1 VTIRLQSS
9 TTMLKTLAFLFL
21 ATGSVLQAAE
31 VFEAGPGREQELPGG
46 KEADGIRGDFVLR
59 SDTVEAVISQNA
71 HNRRANMSTFYGAD
85 GVSPGCLYDLTLRGA
100 NNDQLVVFG
109 PCGHGQVS
117 YVRAIEPGKAGSAAV
132 ESVTTA
138 AKNGGVFKR
147 HEYRVQDGIQGI
159 FITTTLRNEGSAA
172 AKISTR
178 DDLTRFNVTGSADGI
193 RWMDAIDPAHKCG
206 YALIV
211 LNMKGADKTK
221 AASQVEI
228 APGQE
233 VVIERF
239 FAIGHSP
246 AEAVGEALAAQG
258 ATVATVS
265 GKLQN
270 ADGSPVATASI
281 LVLYGKS
288 AVPAYPDEAGLFT
301 FKAAPGSLELQV
313 QDIGR
318 ETATLQVRVPESGQ
332 IAVPIAKLK
341 PAARIRFDI
350 TDAEGRSIPCKAHF
364 EPLDPSAPKLDLGP
378 KERAH
383 GCVDQYH
390 SEKGQFTVQLPPG
403 KYRVVVVHGPEYDH
417 LEKEIDLAAE
427 QEVVL
432 KGKLTRVVD
441 TKGWISMDP
450 HNHSTPSGDNV
461 CNTDGR
467 LINLAAEQ
475 IEFAPTTE
483 HNRLY
488 DWRPFIEKLGLSPF
502 LQTVTGMEL
511 TGSRAHFNCFP
522 LTPEPYTQ
530 DNGAPVWNDD
540 PRINAFTLRR
550 WQKEDPTRYIQINHP
565 DLTNMF
571 IDRDSDGVRDGGF
584 VGVGPAIDGFETQN
598 GGGADLLLGA
608 PYRISRP
615 AGALAAK
622 VSLVREFI
630 WLQLLNQGHR
640 QTVLGVAD
648 AHAVYGN
655 GVGCWRN
662 YIPCSTDDPAKISW
676 AELSPKVKK
685 GNVILSTA
693 PFLEV
698 TTGDGH
704 IAGDDVR
711 ATGGVDLKVRVQCNT
726 WAGIDRVQVLV
737 NGRQEPK
744 LNFTRA
750 ANPEMFGKGVVQFD
764 QTIKVPLQSD
774 AHLIAVAVGE
784 NETLKTGFGTSAY
797 AKMRPMAYN
806 NPIYVDV
813 DGNGFTPNGDTL
825 GFDLPVGGI
834 NADKAKAL
842 LNRAGTPAQ

>member
-1 VTIRLQSS
+1 MSRS
-9 TTMLKTLAFLFL
+9 LAALLLL
-21 ATGSVLQAAE
+21 ASAQLLPAAD
-31 VFEAGPGREQELPGG
+31 VFEAGPGREQDLPGG

-59 SDTVEAVISQNA
+59 SDKVEAVISQNA
-71 HNRRANMSTFYGAD
+71 DNRRANMSTFYGPD

-100 NNDQLVVFG
+100 NNDQLVIYG
-109 PCGHGQVS
+109 PCGHGRVS
-117 YVRAIEPGKAGSAAV
+117 YVRVLESKQTGSAAV

-147 HEYRVQDGIQGI
+147 HEYRVEDGVQGV
-159 FITTTLRNEGSAA
+159 FITTTLRNETLVP
-172 AKISTR
+172 AKVSTK
-178 DDLTRFNVTGSADGI
+178 DDLTRFNVTGTAGDI
-193 RWMDAIDPAHKCG
+193 RWVDAIDPSHKCG
-206 YALIV
+206 YALAV
-211 LNMKGADKTK
+211 LKVTGADKSK
-221 AASQVEI
+221 AGGEIEI
-228 APGQE
+228 APSAE

-246 AEAVGEALAAQG
+246 AEAVGEALAATG
-258 ATVATVS
+258 AKVVRLS
-265 GKLQN
+265 GKLQS
-270 ADGSPVATASI
+270 ADGSPVTAASVI
-281 LVLYGKS
+281 QGSGKT
-288 AVPAYPDEAGLFT
+288 ALPAYPDEAGAFS
-301 FKAAPGSLELQV
+301 FRVAAAAQVSLEVRDL
-313 QDIGR
+313 GR
-318 ETATLQVRVPESGQ
+318 ETVAIPSLAGTADQ
-332 IAVPIAKLK
+332 IIPAITLK

-350 TDAEGRSIPCKAHF
+350 RDAEGRSIPCKAHF
-364 EPLDPSAPKLDLGP
+364 APLDAGAPKLDLGP

-390 SEKGQFTVQLPPG
+390 SEKGQFTVPLPPG

-417 LEKEIDLAAE
+417 IEKEMDLKAG

-432 KGKLTRVVD
+432 SGKLTRVVN

-502 LQTVTGMEL
+502 LQTVSGMEL

-522 LTPEPYTQ
+522 LTPEPYLQ

-550 WQKEDPTRYIQINHP
+550 WQKEDPTRWIQINHP
-565 DLTNMF
+565 DLTNIF
-571 IDRDSDGVRDGGF
+571 IDRDSDGSADGGF
-584 VGVGPAIDGFETQN
+584 VGLATAIDGFESEN
-598 GGGADLLLGA
+598 GSGTDILYGA
-608 PYRISRP
+608 PFKVSRP
-615 AGALAAK
+615 AGALASK
-622 VSLVREFI
+622 VSTVREFI
-630 WLQLLNQGHR
+630 WLQLLNQGYR
-640 QTVLGVAD
+640 NTVVGVAD

-662 YIPCSTDDPAKISW
+662 YIPCSTDDPSKISW
-676 AELSPKVKK
+676 NELAPKVKK

-704 IAGDDVR
+704 IAGEDVR

-737 NGRQEPK
+737 NSRPDPK
-744 LNFTRA
+744 LNYTRA
-750 ANPEMFGKGVVQFD
+750 ANPDMFGNGVVQFD
-764 QTIKVPLQSD
+764 KTIRVPLQSD
-774 AHLIAVAVGE
+774 AHLIVVAVGE
-784 NETLKTGFGTSAY
+784 NQTLKTAYGTSDY
-797 AKMRPMAYN
+797 AKMHPMAYN

-813 DGNGFTPNGDTL
+813 DGNGFKPNGDTL
-825 GFDLPVGGI
+825 GFELPVGGMT
-834 NADKAKAL
+834 ADKAKAL
-842 LNRAGTPAQ
+842 LSGKTAP